1 MELVDKDL
9 RKQFTEAVYKANI
22 KRQAR
27 IEINTRLQFLLAV
40 SGLKQSFVTVLLGNT
55 SSGKSTLIR
64 SVIADVLENNDRTK
78 VSCFLSEETCMEY
91 RLELFKAFNTSDFS
105 DRMTFYSEQDC
116 RKEKEKL
123 ALLTQAFHDKS
134 EVLIFD
140 NITTSALYSSKSPQ
154 EQTEFTNQLKSA
166 TKQTNKALIC
176 VAHTNN
182 IEKNGARLV
191 GTGDVRGSKNISNI
205 AEFFFINHQ
214 ITMGESR
221 LNFVQI
227 EKHRGQSPESDIF
240 QLVFNRKRNLYTS
253 DLPISFAN
261 FKDIYKS
268 RNKI

>member
-1 MELVDKDL
+1 MKLARNDL
-9 RKQFTEAVYKANI
+9 RKEFSEAIYKANI

-27 IEINTRLQFLLAV
+27 VEINTRLQFLMSV

-64 SVIADVLENNDRTK
+64 SVIADILENNDKTK

-91 RLELFKAFNTSDFS
+91 KLELFKAFNTSDFS
-105 DRMTFYSEQDC
+105 DRMAFYSEQDC
-116 RKEKEKL
+116 RTDEEKKL
-123 ALLTQAFHDKS
+123 MLYDAFSDSS

-140 NITTSALYSSKSPQ
+140 NITTSALYASKTPQ
-154 EQTEFTNQLKSA
+154 DQTDFSNLLKSA
-166 TKQTNKALIC
+166 TKRTNKALVC

-182 IEKNGARLV
+182 VEKNGARLV

-214 ITMGESR
+214 ITISDSR
-221 LNFVQI
+221 LNFIQI

-240 QLVFNRKRNLYTS
+240 QLVFNKKRNLYTT
-253 DLPISFAN
+253 DLPISFSN
-261 FKDIYKS
+261 FKDIYKT